1 MDLLSLPDLR
11 GLSFPSDW
19 GSASCWK
26 PGTLQLGHFPSV
38 LAGPWAAFHQALP
51 CTLTTTWMQN
61 LATVFVLP
69 VEMFSDKA
77 FVLFPK
83 VGEVWSPGVIP
94 SRKVH
99 PNSHTQVSPL
109 SNDER
114 PQVCDLCLLG
124 AQS

>member
-1 MDLLSLPDLR
+1 
-11 GLSFPSDW
+11 
-19 GSASCWK
+19 
-26 PGTLQLGHFPSV
+26 
-38 LAGPWAAFHQALP
+38 
-51 CTLTTTWMQN
+51 MQN

-83 VGEVWSPGVIP
+83 VGEVWSPGVIS
-94 SRKVH
+94 SRKVQ